1 MKNPLSIDRL
11 SVARQFDRRANR
23 LAEVDFLLREVQR
36 RMFSRLEYI
45 KIEPSVVLDVGCG
58 LGHCA
63 QGLAARF
70 PVAQVVAVDLSQN
83 MVREATRQQSQKA
96 NASKRQVGRSEGS
109 LAAVLAGAL
118 PSSIGG
124 FFSKILGGNL
134 PQAAA
139 VPEKQQN
146 PVQFLVADSH
156 SLPLATGSVDLVF
169 SNLALHWF
177 DDPVSAIAEWRRVIK
192 PGGLVMF
199 SSFGPDTL
207 KEVGALGVQLPT
219 FQDLHD
225 LGDALQTQKF
235 AEPVMDMEALSI
247 SYQDPQRLLADLRN
261 LGGYPLRQRHSGLR
275 GRQFTK
281 TIINSLSKLTPGVVS
296 FELVYGHAWAPK
308 GPWLP
313 EGYAPI
319 EFRPRAT
326 A

>member
-11 SVARQFDRRANR
+11 SVARQFDRRTHR
-23 LAEVDFLLREVQR
+23 LPQVDFLLREVQR

-45 KIEPSVVLDVGCG
+45 KIEPSIVLDLGCG
-58 LGHCA
+58 LGQAA
-63 QGLAARF
+63 QELATRF
-70 PVAQVVAVDLSQN
+70 PTAQVVAADLSQN
-83 MVREATRQQSQKA
+83 MVMAAARLRNSS
-96 NASKRQVGRSEGS
+96 ASENKPQTGLSSVFSS
-109 LAAVLAGAL
+109 AL
-118 PSSIGG
+118 PRSVKG
-124 FFSKILGGNL
+124 FLSGLMGSNDSKTNPV
-134 PQAAA
+134 PQ
-139 VPEKQQN
+139 KQQHD
-146 PVQFLVADSH
+146 VQFMVADSH
-156 SLPLATGSVDLVF
+156 TLPLATGSVDLIF

-207 KEVGALGVQLPT
+207 KELAGLGVALPT

-247 SYQDPQRLLADLRN
+247 SYQNPERLLADLGN
-261 LGGYPLRQRHSGLR
+261 LGGYPLKGRHSGLR
-275 GRQFTK
+275 GRAFAKEITK
-281 TIINSLSKLTPGVVS
+281 SVAKLTPGNVS

-313 EGYAPI
+313 EGYSPI
-319 EFRPRAT
+319 EFRPRST

>member
-11 SVARQFDRRANR
+11 SVARQFDRRASR

-36 RMFSRLEYI
+36 RMFSRLEYV
-45 KIEPSVVLDVGCG
+45 KIEPSVVLDIGCG
-58 LGHCA
+58 LGQGA

-70 PVAQVVAVDLSQN
+70 PFAQVVAADLSQN
-83 MVREATRQQSQKA
+83 MVSEAARMQADVAKGSNPKSAFGAALA
-96 NASKRQVGRSEGS
+96 NAT
-109 LAAVLAGAL
+109 LGA
-118 PSSIGG
+118 SFSNTVGG
-124 FFSKILGGNL
+124 FFSKLLRGDA
-134 PQAAA
+134 PKVPV
-139 VPEKQQN
+139 VPEKQQSQ
-146 PVQFLVADSH
+146 VQFLVADGH
-156 SLPLATGSVDLVF
+156 SLPIATSSVDLVF

-207 KEVGALGVQLPT
+207 KELASLGVELPT

-247 SYQDPQRLLADLRN
+247 SYQDPKRLLTDLRN
-261 LGGYPLRQRHSGLR
+261 LGGYPLKRRHSGLR
-275 GRQFTK
+275 GRKFGQSVTK
-281 TIINSLSKLTPGVVS
+281 SLAELTPGAVS

-319 EFRPRAT
+319 EFRPRST

>member
-45 KIEPSVVLDVGCG
+45 KIEPSVVLDIGCG
-58 LGHCA
+58 LGQGA
-63 QGLAARF
+63 EGLAARF
-70 PVAQVVAVDLSQN
+70 PSAQVVAADLSQN
-83 MVREATRQQSQKA
+83 MVFKA
-96 NASKRQVGRSEGS
+96 AKLQADKTKPNKRKGSVKSTLARRLPNAVS
-109 LAAVLAGAL
+109 
-118 PSSIGG
+118 G
-124 FFSKILGGNL
+124 FFNKLLGGD
-134 PQAAA
+134 PPKRPA
-139 VPEKQQN
+139 VPQKQQN
-146 PVQFLVADSH
+146 EVQFLVGDAH
-156 SLPLATGSVDLVF
+156 MLPLATGSVDLIF

-207 KEVGALGVQLPT
+207 KEMAILGVQLPT

-247 SYQDPQRLLADLRN
+247 SYQDPARLLADIRN
-261 LGGYPLRQRHSGLR
+261 LGGYPLKRRHSGLR
-275 GRQFTK
+275 GRRFADTVA
-281 TIINSLSKLTPGVVS
+281 NSLSTLTPGSVS

-319 EFRPRAT
+319 EFRPRST
-326 A
+326 T